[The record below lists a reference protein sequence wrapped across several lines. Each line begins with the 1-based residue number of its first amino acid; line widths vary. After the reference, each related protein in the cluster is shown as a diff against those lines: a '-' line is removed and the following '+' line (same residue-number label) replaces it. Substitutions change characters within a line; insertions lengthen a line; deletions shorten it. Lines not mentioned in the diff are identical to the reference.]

1 MTTENTDDVKVQA
14 PWVEGEK
21 GLRDLRVRE
30 QCYLVRNLNRYARS
44 RLLGYEQKLMP
55 DGKSD
60 STSGQSSKYKTS
72 GGGLAQV
79 FKNLVATNA
88 DPGLVVS
95 SLAGTLDSAALL
107 NIPSNVLSRLVP
119 HIQLFKVYYDV
130 DQGTAKN
137 SSYLSGKGTAIA
149 LPFSDS
155 YSPTLPEDI
164 LKNKAGQGDGIGL
177 KSLNVKFNG
186 TNPAEVKTVL
196 EVDMKI
202 FVRDFVELIKVR
214 NTKKSKSGQF
224 HTAAFSDL
232 ITRNPNEAFE
242 TSRVF
247 KEETFRMRA
256 VLGWAVPEKSTI
268 FEGVPNA
275 KMIKNTLINTRMI
288 LTLSL
293 AGHTINFNQDGSM
306 VLDCKYIARFE
317 SEMRS
322 SDKSI
327 FAYSKKKTTAWNS
340 KVKEAQRAL
349 RAAKLAEKKESNFD
363 AVAGFFG
370 FGERDL
376 HNPDT
381 HEKTGEQEWGWGMAS
396 KQEVLD
402 DAEKNYEKAVA
413 NARQI
418 TTQEMGTAY
427 KSFLSGFFK
436 EKKHSLFWA
445 KIPPGVYRQ
454 SIDPRVPKP
463 EYGGVSVL
471 VERMGPG
478 VQNPGAEDNMTSAG
492 AGTMTNE
499 EVQVFQLHGYDQE
512 GEVWASDTGGG
523 GQGGKMQK
531 ALDDAFELLNDP
543 DGNGYQDAMNNLNKN
558 LSNIGDERYDY
569 APGEDEMAAPV
580 PDGENYNLYFTF
592 LGDLLDYAMNTIKDE
607 QVSASAENLK
617 IILGAFT
624 YIDPLTYE
632 TRRVN
637 ISDIP
642 IGISSFL
649 NWMFEKYVR
658 RERLEV
664 SPFLFMKDMVQDL
677 GIKYLGG
684 TCFAPGATP
693 VTRTKFGMQMAL
705 TVPRVNGQSTLIEGT
720 TLQNSQLKKIALLKQ
735 NPAAHLLPPEQMDH
749 VCYVFVTNMMP
760 TDKAGHETVDAGR
773 GIFHFRLGADRGVLK
788 QAKYKRLDTPYL
800 QEARIIENDKI
811 DDTKQDP
818 ETRSSIST
826 LRLKEVYNCDITMF
840 GNTVFYPGM
849 VFYIDPSKMG
859 FESAGTAGRVKM
871 LNMTTAAGATTEP
884 AGPHRYKQ
892 TLAESL
898 GIKGY
903 YHVNK
908 VEHIYESGKY
918 ETLLEG
924 VFLTDGNADFYK
936 DKTDSQMG
944 RISNMLGI
952 LSDPASAAGQ
962 AFIKNMMVNG
972 PAEGSDEN
980 LQTSAEELQETVNEI
995 NDNV

>member
-1 MTTENTDDVKVQA
+1 MEGETPDGDNVEVQSA
-14 PWVEGEK
+14 WVEGEK
-21 GLRDLRVRE
+21 GFRDLRVRE

-44 RLLGYEQKLMP
+44 RLLGYENKLNP
-55 DGKSD
+55 DGGSNAV
-60 STSGQSSKYKTS
+60 TGRSSNYQTA
-72 GGGLAQV
+72 GGGLAQT

-88 DPGLVVS
+88 DPGFVVS
-95 SLAGTLDSAALL
+95 SLAGTADSAALL

-137 SSYLSGKGTAIA
+137 SSFLSGKGTAIA
-149 LPFSDS
+149 LPFADG
-155 YSPTLPEDI
+155 YGPTLAEDI

-177 KSLNVKFNG
+177 QSLNVKFNG

-202 FVRDFVELIKVR
+202 YVRDFVELIKVR

-232 ITRNPNEAFE
+232 ITRNPNDTYEKD
-242 TSRVF
+242 RVF
-247 KEETFRMRA
+247 KEETFRLRA
-256 VLGWAVPEKSTI
+256 VLGWSVPEKSAI
-268 FEGVPNA
+268 FEGIPNA
-275 KMIKNTLINTRMI
+275 NMIKNTLTNTRMI

-317 SEMRS
+317 NEMRS

-327 FAYSKKKTTAWNS
+327 FAYAKKKIASTNQMI
-340 KVKEAQRAL
+340 KKAQKAL
-349 RAAKLAEKKESNFD
+349 RTAKLAEKEESNWD
-363 AVAGFFG
+363 ALKGFFG
-370 FGERDL
+370 AQGAQENL
-376 HNPDT
+376 DT
-381 HEKTGEQEWGWGMAS
+381 AEEQ
-396 KQEVLD
+396 
-402 DAEKNYEKAVA
+402 YEKAVA
-413 NARQI
+413 QARQLKSE
-418 TTQEMGTAY
+418 EMGWAY

-463 EYGGVSVL
+463 EYGGVTVL
-471 VERMGPG
+471 VERIATTGSDDTI
-478 VQNPGAEDNMTSAG
+478 NFSNTSSI
-492 AGTMTNE
+492 TSE
-499 EVQVFQLHGYDQE
+499 EVKIFQLHGFDQE
-512 GEVWASDTGGG
+512 GEVWASDTGGS

-531 ALDDAFELLNDP
+531 ALDDAFALLSD
-543 DGNGYQDAMNNLNKN
+543 DSGNGYQDAMNALNKG

-569 APGEDEMAAPV
+569 APGEGEMAAPV

-592 LGDLLDYAMNTIKDE
+592 LGDLLDYAMNTVKDPA
-607 QVSASAENLK
+607 VSASAENLK
-617 IILGAFT
+617 ILLGAFT
-624 YIDPLTYE
+624 YVDPLTYE

-642 IGISSFL
+642 IGLSAFL

-664 SPFLFMKDMVQDL
+664 SPYVFMKDMVQDL

-684 TCFAPGATP
+684 TCFSAGATP
-693 VTRTKFGMQMAL
+693 VTRTKFGLQMSL
-705 TVPRVNGQSTLIEGT
+705 TVPRIDGQTTLREGR
-720 TLQNSQLKKIALLKQ
+720 TLQNSQLKKISMLKQ
-735 NPAAHLLPPEQMDH
+735 NPAAHLLPPEEMDH

-760 TDKAGHETVDAGR
+760 TDKAGDETADAAG
-773 GIFHFRLGADRGVLK
+773 GIYHFRLGADRGVLK

-800 QEARIIENDKI
+800 QEARIMENDKI
-811 DDTKQDP
+811 DDTKKDP
-818 ETRSSIST
+818 STRSSIST
-826 LRLKEVYNCDITMF
+826 LRLKEVYNCDITMY

-859 FESAGTAGRVKM
+859 FE
-871 LNMTTAAGATTEP
+871 GAS
-884 AGPHRYKQ
+884 PHKRG
-892 TLAESL
+892 LAESL
-898 GIKGY
+898 GMKGY

-936 DKTDSQMG
+936 GKSEAQFN
-944 RISNMLGI
+944 RINNMLGI
-952 LSDPASAAGQ
+952 LADPTSAAGQ
-962 AFIKNMMVNG
+962 KFRDAMLVGG
-972 PAEGSDEN
+972 PGNPLHTQSAEDS
-980 LQTSAEELQETVNEI
+980 LQTDAEELQEITDEI